1 MNFIRLKKNN
11 SKIAIMNDF
20 CFALDFFF
28 GEIVLLKENSECNS
42 TIQNNIKCS

>member
-28 GEIVLLKENSECNS
+28 WRD
-42 TIQNNIKCS
+42 CSAQRK